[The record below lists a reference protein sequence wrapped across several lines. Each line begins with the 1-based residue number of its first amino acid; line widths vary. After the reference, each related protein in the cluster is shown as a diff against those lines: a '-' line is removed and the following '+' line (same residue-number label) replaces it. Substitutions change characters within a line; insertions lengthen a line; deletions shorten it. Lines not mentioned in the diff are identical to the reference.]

1 MSASEK
7 VEATVQVALANLNAL
22 IEPLLETGPLGER
35 HDAYR
40 LLVEDE
46 LRVVEVGMLP
56 KRPKDRINRI
66 YCGLM
71 DNRDESIGV
80 VISPIGVV
88 ISPITET
95 GGISFACSKCGSE
108 EPCQHVLGAVIAWF
122 QKNRH

>member
-7 VEATVQVALANLNAL
+7 VDATVQVALANLNAL

-80 VISPIGVV
+80 A